1 MARISRFKLKDE
13 MLDKIFLLFFEVV
26 GKKNNRKEFQLVIED
41 ICSPTERIM
50 MAKRVAII
58 YLLLKNIE
66 YQTICSTLKVSTSTV
81 AKFSL
86 LLDKSSGI
94 REVFQKILFKDKA
107 SLAILEAFDFLIP
120 PGTLGTNW
128 SAARERKQAI
138 RQEKTRGI

>member
-58 YLLLKNIE
+58 YLLLKHIE
-66 YQTICSTLKVSTSTV
+66 YHAICSTLKVSTSTV
-81 AKFSL
+81 AKFAL

-94 REVFQKILFKDKA
+94 REAFQKILFKDKA
-107 SLAILEAFDFLIP
+107 SLAILEVFDFLIP
-120 PGTLGTNW
+120 PGTPGTNW
-128 SAARERKQAI
+128 SAAWERKKAI
-138 RQEKTRGI
+138 RQEETRGI